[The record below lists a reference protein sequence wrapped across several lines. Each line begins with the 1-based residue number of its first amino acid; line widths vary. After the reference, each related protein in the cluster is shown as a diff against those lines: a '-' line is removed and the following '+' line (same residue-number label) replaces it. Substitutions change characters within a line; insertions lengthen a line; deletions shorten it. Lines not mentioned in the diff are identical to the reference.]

1 MTQRVKLRAKWIQ
14 PCAQKGKRQT
24 TEVYSQALK
33 PNVCLAR
40 LLNCLL
46 WNTHPATA
54 LLNCPLPTHG
64 SLWSAGQSPKVME
77 QHLGPFRTSFRFVAH
92 FLFHPAKAPCTP
104 SSGPFSV
111 QVGTLWLLL
120 PSPGCWLCLKFPPLS
135 DHSPSQ
141 HKYFTYPSPK
151 LQIT

>member
-1 MTQRVKLRAKWIQ
+1 MMRPNDDGVVHPTQCHFPRGLIQ
-14 PCAQKGKRQT
+14 R
-24 TEVYSQALK
+24 
-33 PNVCLAR
+33 R
-40 LLNCLL
+40 FLL
-46 WNTHPATA
+46 TPPAPA